1 MAQCTF
7 CGQSVICFI
16 QEHLQHCAEKHQGIP
31 LEAVRVREQ
40 RRPKKPSPLPGMEP
54 VKAKPPKRPSPLPGT
69 ESLRPIA
76 KARPRAVLTIE
87 FFGES
92 S

>member
-16 QEHLQHCAEKHQGIP
+16 QEHLQHCAEKHQGVP
-31 LEAVRVREQ
+31 LQPAIHHRE
-40 RRPKKPSPLPGMEP
+40 RKREKKPRPLPGMAP
-54 VKAKPPKRPSPLPGT
+54 VRAKGPKKPRPLLKPV
-69 ESLRPIA
+69 A

-87 FFGES
+87 LFGES